1 MQPTNAYNT
10 CKVLVYLTLNVAIRV
25 TTCQKRILPT
35 TNKLQ
40 TDLIK
45 LTFYTLHAGQPYSA
59 QNTTCLH
66 LWTFVYSASRN
77 EHIEKWCGW
86 SIAVASWWRLLR
98 RGFPCASR
106 NGVTSAQPQRN
117 IGALQ
122 RVQNCAARLIC
133 RRKKH
138 DHVTP
143 LLKELHWLPIHVRPT
158 YKLLTIAYSVMHGLA
173 PEYLAELLDRHHPRR
188 VLRSASAEL
197 FCVPFS
203 QTVRHGDRRFSV
215 AVATLWN
222 QLPNSVRMIETL
234 PLFRTHLKTHLSR
247 VAFS

>member
-1 MQPTNAYNT
+1 MQNPGPCAG
-10 CKVLVYLTLNVAIRV
+10 NV
-25 TTCQKRILPT
+25 TP
-35 TNKLQ
+35 
-40 TDLIK
+40 
-45 LTFYTLHAGQPYSA
+45 
-59 QNTTCLH
+59 
-66 LWTFVYSASRN
+66 
-77 EHIEKWCGW
+77 
-86 SIAVASWWRLLR
+86 RLLQR
-98 RGFPCASR
+98 LVVWAAT
-106 NGVTSAQPQRN
+106 NNVETATTSSE
-117 IGALQ
+117 L
-122 RVQNCAARLIC
+122 CSRLIC

-158 YKLLTIAYSVMHGLA
+158 YKLLTIAYSVMHCLA

-222 QLPNSVRMIETL
+222 ELPNSVRMIETL
-234 PLFRTHLKTHLSR
+234 PLFRTHLKTHHFR
-247 VAFS
+247 GAFP